1 MGQRYRARFCF
12 TLALFLS
19 AAETHLAYAAG
30 ELEGQV
36 RGRVIEASTS
46 APVPGATVT
55 VTSPNLGAAR
65 VATTSE
71 EGEYLVPGL
80 PVGHYK
86 VTVTYPGV
94 KPMTREIL
102 VQPGTTSAVD
112 FRWSAELTEAETT
125 TVVEERPL
133 TNPDSTQ
140 TGAVIQMDQERYI
153 PTGRRY
159 TDAVTLVP
167 GVTPSTTVTDAFIKG
182 GRSAHN
188 KYLIDGLDITD
199 PVSHTAQ
206 QLLAFDS
213 IEAVQVITG
222 GFDAEYNVFG
232 GIINTITREG
242 SDDWHGSV
250 SAYGTNASLDNRKP
264 QGLST
269 NEGDRVFDDSPM
281 AATYTYIATGMLGG
295 PIVKHQLW
303 FNATFEYRYAQTGK
317 LIGPPLNLPPPP
329 QTNVTLL
336 PRLKLSWAPSSKQ
349 RFGLS
354 LAADPQ
360 TQDNDRPQAASQG
373 MLPLYQRYTEQG
385 GYNAIFSWSVFPS
398 SVFEFRLDAGVKYQ
412 YVNTGPRAW
421 FGRFNYQYCD
431 MFSPRNCQYEKDTPT
446 HVNGDDNSTWYN
458 ADTDVSFWNRTTFQ
472 IDPKITLR
480 GHWLGEHAAK
490 FGLQFQYLVNR
501 RTLHQTGNFKYADKG
516 GGPLEDGLCDPEN
529 GKTAGCDQRNSSA
542 DRNMHNVGYSP
553 AVFLQDNWRM
563 TDWFALTPGIRFDY
577 GRARLTDGTWFQ
589 SQFAVAPRMGF
600 ILDITR
606 DQKTILSASYG
617 RSTAV
622 VDVGNTS
629 SYDNIVQ
636 GAKRTDKWNK
646 TTQQWEFFSQAG
658 GPEGAIVDK
667 NAKVPHA
674 DQITSSIRREI
685 YRNTVVGLEYT
696 WKRIK
701 NTWDTV
707 ETNVIWDPTG
717 YRVIGYRDGIP
728 HEVTLYTTPDGNVR
742 NYSGFSLSL
751 EGRPTPNWYFLAF
764 YTLSWLYG
772 TSEFELTSASS
783 SGILSSNAHR
793 IPQQW
798 KFQNGFLPE
807 DNRHQVSVAAA
818 YTFLRDVTLG
828 VRLQYLSGSPRSKFF
843 NATDLPDTSKNIS
856 YRSPRGT
863 NPGTCSGNVPGQ
875 GNFTPATTVCDNS
888 VGLIAEYRLPP
899 RIQADLHVEYDFYRL
914 LRQHIA
920 LTYDIF
926 NIFNDRSANALQ
938 ENDSPAGTFGQVTGR
953 NTALNMRFGA
963 RYDF

>member
-1 MGQRYRARFCF
+1 MGQRSRTRRCF
-12 TLALFLS
+12 ALALFLS
-19 AAETHLAYAAG
+19 TAGTQLAYAAG

-36 RGRVIEASTS
+36 RGRVIEASTN

-125 TVVEERPL
+125 TVLEERPL

-167 GVTPSTTVTDAFIKG
+167 GVTPSTTVTDQFIKG

-398 SVFEFRLDAGVKYQ
+398 SSFEFRLDAGVKYQ

-421 FGRFNYQYCD
+421 FGRLNYQYCE
-431 MFSPRNCQYEKDTPT
+431 MFSPRNCQYERDTPT

-472 IDPKITLR
+472 VDPKITLR
-480 GHWLGEHAAK
+480 GRLLGEHTAK
-490 FGLQFQYLVNR
+490 VGLQFQYLLNR
-501 RTLHQTGNFKYADKG
+501 RTLHQTGNLKYADKG
-516 GGPLEDGLCDPEN
+516 GGPLEEGLCDPEN

-553 AVFLQDNWRM
+553 ALFFQDNWRL

-658 GPEGAIVDK
+658 GPEGASIDK

-696 WKRIK
+696 WKRIA

-742 NYSGFSLSL
+742 NYNGFSLSL

-793 IPQQW
+793 IAQQG

-818 YTFLRDVTLG
+818 YTFLRDLTVG
-828 VRLQYLSGSPRSKFF
+828 ARLQYLSGSPRSKFF
-843 NATDLPDTSKNIS
+843 NATDLPDSSKNIS

-875 GNFTPATTVCDNS
+875 GNFSPATTVCDNS

-926 NIFNDRSANALQ
+926 NIFNDRSATGLQ
-938 ENDSPAGTFGQVTGR
+938 ENDSPAGTFGQVTTR

>member
-1 MGQRYRARFCF
+1 MGQRSRTRRCF
-12 TLALFLS
+12 ALALFLS
-19 AAETHLAYAAG
+19 TAGTQLAYAAG

-36 RGRVIEASTS
+36 RGRVIEASTN

-71 EGEYLVPGL
+71 EGEYLIPGL

-125 TVVEERPL
+125 TVLEERPL

-167 GVTPSTTVTDAFIKG
+167 GVTPSTTVTDQFIKG

-398 SVFEFRLDAGVKYQ
+398 SSFEFRLDAGVKYQ

-421 FGRFNYQYCD
+421 FGRLNYQYCD
-431 MFSPRNCQYEKDTPT
+431 MFSPRNCQYERDTPT

-472 IDPKITLR
+472 VDPKITLR
-480 GHWLGEHAAK
+480 GRLLGEHTAK
-490 FGLQFQYLVNR
+490 VGLQFQYLLNR
-501 RTLHQTGNFKYADKG
+501 RTLHQTGNLKYADKG
-516 GGPLEDGLCDPEN
+516 GGPLEEGLCDPEN

-553 AVFLQDNWRM
+553 ALFFQDNWRL

-658 GPEGAIVDK
+658 GAEGAIVDK

-696 WKRIK
+696 WKRIA

-742 NYSGFSLSL
+742 NYNGFSLSL

-793 IPQQW
+793 IAQQG

-818 YTFLRDVTLG
+818 YTFLRDLTVG
-828 VRLQYLSGSPRSKFF
+828 ARLQYLSGSPRSKFF
-843 NATDLPDTSKNIS
+843 NATDLPDSSKNIS

-875 GNFTPATTVCDNS
+875 GNFSPATTVCDNS

-926 NIFNDRSANALQ
+926 NIFNDRSATGLQ
-938 ENDSPAGTFGQVTGR
+938 ENDSPAGTFGQVTTR

>member
-1 MGQRYRARFCF
+1 MA
-12 TLALFLS
+12 LVLFL
-19 AAETHLAYAAG
+19 AGERIALGAG
-30 ELEGQV
+30 ELEGQI
-36 RGRVIEASTS
+36 RGRVIEAATE
-46 APVPGATVT
+46 APVPGASISA
-55 VTSPNLGAAR
+55 TSPNLGDPR
-65 VATTSE
+65 VATTNE
-71 EGEYLVPGL
+71 DGEYLVPSL
-80 PVGHYK
+80 PIGHYK
-86 VTVTYPGV
+86 VTVSYPGV
-94 KPMTREIL
+94 KPMSRDVL
-102 VQPGTTSAVD
+102 VQPGITSAVD
-112 FRWSAELTEAETT
+112 FRWSAELVESETT
-125 TVVEERPL
+125 TVIEERPM

-140 TGAVIQMDQERYI
+140 TGAVISTDQQRYI

-167 GVTPSTTVTDAFIKG
+167 GVTPGSVDHFIKG

-188 KYLIDGLDITD
+188 KYLIDGLDVTD

-213 IEAVQVITG
+213 IDAVQVITG

-232 GIINTITREG
+232 GVINTITREG
-242 SDDWHGSV
+242 TDEWHGSV
-250 SAYGTNASLDNRKP
+250 SAYGTNASLDNRKA
-264 QGLST
+264 
-269 NEGDRVFDDSPM
+269 EGISPLERDRIFDDSPI
-281 AATYTYIATGMLGG
+281 APTYTYIATGMLGG
-295 PIVKHQLW
+295 PIVKNRFW

-336 PRLKLSWAPSSKQ
+336 PRLKLSWAPSSTQ
-349 RFGLS
+349 RLGLS

-373 MLPLYQRYTEQG
+373 MLPLYQKYTEMG
-385 GYNAIFSWSVFPS
+385 GYNAILSWSVFPS
-398 SVFEFRLDAGVKYQ
+398 SSFEFRLDAGVKYQ

-421 FGRFNYQYCD
+421 FGRIDYKYCD
-431 MFSPRNCQYEKDTPT
+431 MFSARNCHYEKDTPT

-472 IDPKITLR
+472 VDPKITFR
-480 GHWLGEHAAK
+480 GRWLGEHTAK
-490 FGLQFQYLVNR
+490 VGLQLQYLLNR

-542 DRNMHNVGYSP
+542 DRSMRNIGYSP
-553 AVFLQDNWRM
+553 ALFLQDHWRLLR
-563 TDWFALTPGIRFDY
+563 WFTLAPGIRFDY

-589 SQFAVAPRMGF
+589 SQFAVAPRMGL
-600 ILDITR
+600 IVDITR
-606 DQKTILSASYG
+606 DQKTILSSSYG
-617 RSTAV
+617 RSTSV

-636 GAKRTDKWNK
+636 GAKRTDKWNR
-646 TTQQWEFFSQAG
+646 TTQQWDFFSQSG
-658 GPEGAIVDK
+658 GESGAIIDTH
-667 NAKVPHA
+667 ALVPHA
-674 DQITSSIRREI
+674 DQVDTSLRREI
-685 YRNTVVGLEYT
+685 FRNTVLGLEHT
-696 WKRIK
+696 WKRIAA
-701 NTWDTV
+701 TWDTV

-717 YRVIGYRDGIP
+717 YRVIGYRDGMA
-728 HEVTLYTTPDGNVR
+728 HEVMLYTTPADNVR
-742 NYSGFSLSL
+742 TYNGISLSL

-772 TSEFELTSASS
+772 TTEFELTSASS

-807 DNRHQVSVAAA
+807 DHRHQVHGAAS
-818 YTFLRDVTLG
+818 YSLQDLTFG
-828 VRLQYLSGSPRSKFF
+828 VRMEYLSGAPRSKFF

-863 NPGTCSGNVPGQ
+863 DPGICAGSVPGQ
-875 GNFTPATTVCDNS
+875 GSFTPATTVCDNNA
-888 VGLIAEYRLPP
+888 GLISELRLPP
-899 RIQADLHVEYDFYRL
+899 RVQVDLHVEYDFYRL

-926 NIFNDRSANALQ
+926 NIFNDRSPTSIQ
-938 ENDSPAGTFGQVTGR
+938 ENDAPAGTFGQVTGR
-953 NTALNMRFGA
+953 NTALNMRLGA

>member
-1 MGQRYRARFCF
+1 MLLPVAERAAFG
-12 TLALFLS
+12 
-19 AAETHLAYAAG
+19 AA
-30 ELEGQV
+30 ELEGQI
-36 RGRVIEASTS
+36 RGRIVEATTD

-55 VTSPNLGAAR
+55 VTSPNLGDPHI
-65 VATTSE
+65 VTSNE

-80 PVGHYK
+80 PIGHYK
-86 VTVTYPGV
+86 VTVSYPGV
-94 KPMTREIL
+94 KPMIREVL
-102 VQPGTTSAVD
+102 VQPGITSALD
-112 FRWSAELTEAETT
+112 FKWSAELAETETT
-125 TVVEERPL
+125 TVIEQRPM

-140 TGAVIQMDQERYI
+140 TGAVISNDQQRYI

-167 GVTPSTTVTDAFIKG
+167 GVTPGTVDHFIKG

-188 KYLIDGLDITD
+188 KYLIDGLDVTD

-213 IEAVQVITG
+213 IDAVQVITG

-242 SDDWHGSV
+242 SDEWHGSV
-250 SAYGTNASLDNRKP
+250 SAYGTNASFDNRKTE
-264 QGLST
+264 GLSPL
-269 NEGDRVFDDSPM
+269 ERDRIFDDSPV

-295 PIVKHQLW
+295 PIVLHRLW

-317 LIGPPLNLPPPP
+317 LVGPPMNLPPPP

-336 PRLKLSWAPSSKQ
+336 PRLKVSWAPSSTQ

-373 MLPLYQRYTEQG
+373 MLPLYQRYTEMG

-398 SVFEFRLDAGVKYQ
+398 AKFEFRLDAGVKYQ

-421 FGRFNYQYCD
+421 FGRIDYTYCD
-431 MFSPRNCQYEKDTPT
+431 MFSARNCHYEKDTPT

-472 IDPKITLR
+472 LDPKITFR
-480 GHWLGEHAAK
+480 SRWFGEHTTK
-490 FGLQFQYLVNR
+490 IGLQLQYLLNR

-516 GGPLEDGLCDPEN
+516 GGPLEDGLCDPDN
-529 GKTAGCDQRNSSA
+529 GKTAGCDQRNSST
-542 DRNMHNVGYSP
+542 DRAMRNIGYSP
-553 AVFLQDNWRM
+553 ALFLQDHWRLV
-563 TDWFALTPGIRFDY
+563 DWFTLAPGIRFDY
-577 GRARLTDGTWFQ
+577 GRARLTNGTWFA
-589 SQFAVAPRMGF
+589 SQFAVGPRIGLIF
-600 ILDITR
+600 DITR
-606 DQKTILSASYG
+606 DQKTIFSGSYG
-617 RSTAV
+617 RSNSV

-646 TTQQWEFFSQAG
+646 TTMQWDFFSQSG
-658 GPEGAIVDK
+658 GDSGAIVDK
-667 NAKVPHA
+667 NALVPHS
-674 DQITSSIRREI
+674 DQVDTSLRREI
-685 YRNTVVGLEYT
+685 FRNTVLGLEYT
-696 WKRIK
+696 WKRIAA
-701 NTWDTV
+701 TWDSV

-717 YRVIGYRDGIP
+717 YRIIGYRDGVP
-728 HEVTLYTTPDGNVR
+728 HEVTLYTTPADNVR
-742 NYSGFSLSL
+742 TYNGISLSL

-772 TSEFELTSASS
+772 TTEFELTSASS
-783 SGILSSNAHR
+783 SGILSSQAHR

-807 DNRHQVSVAAA
+807 DHRHQVHLAAS
-818 YTFLRDVTLG
+818 YTIKDLTIGTRME
-828 VRLQYLSGSPRSKFF
+828 YLSGAPRSKFF
-843 NATDLPDTSKNIS
+843 NATDLADTSKNIS

-863 NPGTCSGNVPGQ
+863 DPGICAGTVPGQ
-875 GNFTPATTVCDNS
+875 GNFTPATSVCGNNI
-888 VGLIAEYRLPP
+888 GNIAELRLPP
-899 RIQADLHVEYDFYRL
+899 RVQVDIHLEYDFYRL
-914 LRQHIA
+914 FHQHIA
-920 LTYDIF
+920 LSYDIF
-926 NIFNDRSANALQ
+926 NVFNDRSPTSIQ
-938 ENDSPAGTFGQVTGR
+938 ENDAPAGTFGQVTGR
-953 NTALNMRFGA
+953 NTALNMRLGA

>member
-1 MGQRYRARFCF
+1 MGKRHRTKLCF

-19 AAETHLAYAAG
+19 AAETQLAYAAG

-36 RGRVIEASTS
+36 RGRVIEASTN

-55 VTSPNLGAAR
+55 VTSPNLGAPRA
-65 VATTSE
+65 VTTQE
-71 EGEYLVPGL
+71 GGEYLVPGL
-80 PVGHYK
+80 PVGHYR

-94 KPMTREIL
+94 KPIARETL
-102 VQPGTTSAVD
+102 VQPGTTSAMD

-140 TGAVIQMDQERYI
+140 TGAVLSIDQERYI

-167 GVTPSTTVTDAFIKG
+167 GVTRSTTATEQVIKG
-182 GRSAHN
+182 GRTAHN

-232 GIINTITREG
+232 GVINTITREG
-242 SDDWHGSV
+242 SDEWHGSA
-250 SAYGTNASLDNRKP
+250 SAYGTNASLDNRKAE
-264 QGLST
+264 GLLPL
-269 NEGDRVFDDSPM
+269 ERDRIFDDSAIAP
-281 AATYTYIATGMLGG
+281 TYTYIATGTLGG

-398 SVFEFRLDAGVKYQ
+398 SALEFRLDAGVKYQ
-412 YVNTGPRAW
+412 YINTGPRAW
-421 FGRFNYQYCD
+421 FGRISYQYCEL
-431 MFSPRNCQYEKDTPT
+431 FSTRNCQYERDTPT

-458 ADTDVSFWNRTTFQ
+458 ADTDVSFWNRTTVQ
-472 IDPKITLR
+472 LDPKLTFR
-480 GHWLGEHAAK
+480 GRLLGEHAVK
-490 FGLQFQYLVNR
+490 VGLQLQYLLNR
-501 RTLHQTGNFKYADKG
+501 RTLHQTGNFKYADRG
-516 GGPLEDGLCDPEN
+516 GGPLEDGLCDPDN

-542 DRNMHNVGYSP
+542 DRSMRNVGYSP
-553 AVFLQDNWRM
+553 ALFFQDNWRLVQWL
-563 TDWFALTPGIRFDY
+563 TLTPGIRFDY
-577 GRARLTDGTWFQ
+577 GRSRLTDGSWFV
-589 SQFAVAPRMGF
+589 SQFALAPRIGL

-606 DQKTILSASYG
+606 DQKTILSTSYG
-617 RSTAV
+617 RSTSV
-622 VDVGNTS
+622 VDIGNTS

-636 GAKRTDKWNK
+636 GAKRTDKWNR
-646 TTQQWEFFSQAG
+646 TTSQWELFSQAG
-658 GPEGAIVDK
+658 GSEGAIIDK
-667 NAKVPHA
+667 NALVPHA

-685 YRNTVVGLEYT
+685 FRNTVIGLEHT
-696 WKRIK
+696 WKRIAA
-701 NTWDTV
+701 TWDTV

-717 YRVIGYRDGIP
+717 YRVLGYRDGTP
-728 HEVTLYTTPDGNVR
+728 HEVTLYTTPRDNVR
-742 NYSGFSLSL
+742 TYNGFSLSL
-751 EGRPTPNWYFLAF
+751 EGRPTPNWYFLAW

-772 TSEFELTSASS
+772 TTEFELTSASS
-783 SGILSSNAHR
+783 SGILSSNSHR

-807 DNRHQVSVAAA
+807 DNRHQVNVAGA
-818 YTFLRDVTLG
+818 YIFHDLVMG
-828 VRLQYLSGSPRSKFF
+828 VRLEYLSGTPRSKFF

-863 NPGTCSGNVPGQ
+863 DTGTCSGTVPGQ
-875 GNFTPATTVCDNS
+875 GSFSPGTTVCDNNA
-888 VGLIAEYRLPP
+888 GLISELRLPP
-899 RIQADLHVEYDFYRL
+899 RIQVDLHLEYDFYRL
-914 LRQHIA
+914 LRQHLS
-920 LTYDIF
+920 LTYDVF
-926 NIFNDRSANALQ
+926 NVFNDRSATEIQ
-938 ENDSPAGTFGQVTGR
+938 QNDAPAGTFGQVTTR